1 MITEIM
7 QSALRILCWWWWSP
21 SGLQRHDFF
30 AVVGKAI
37 HIPTFPVVGD
47 SMVAAGILVIERVLS
62 SFLANSSGNGK
73 KNENRRN
80 FTDFKIVGLETSDL
94 SWT

>member
-1 MITEIM
+1 MFGGGRGGSQTGNQGEPTAHAATLVAVMITEIM

-21 SGLQRHDFF
+21 SGHQRHGLF

-47 SMVAAGILVIERVLS
+47 SMAAAGILVLERVL
-62 SFLANSSGNGK
+62 
-73 KNENRRN
+73 
-80 FTDFKIVGLETSDL
+80 
-94 SWT
+94 